1 MTDTGRHSPP
11 LEGQGE
17 VSMTF
22 WDHLD
27 ELRGVI
33 IKSLVVM
40 AVAAAV
46 AVFIWIRNCSVSPVF
61 ISEMLNGSLPINL

>member
-46 AVFIWIRNCSVSPVF
+46 AVFIWIRNARSAGHCTHCAAAVRRQEDS
-61 ISEMLNGSLPINL
+61 